1 MFTVLFGLSMD
12 YEVFLLS
19 AVRES
24 WLNTGDARRSVV
36 EGLASTARVIS
47 MAAAIMVAVFLGFA
61 TESDLVVKMLGLGL
75 AVAVGLDATLVRLVL
90 VPASMTLLGRWNWWA
105 PRFVRT
111 SAPDPMVARTAD
123 AAPDVADDSPVYTT
137 V

>member
-1 MFTVLFGLSMD
+1 MD

-24 WLNTGDARRSVV
+24 WLSTGDARGSVV
-36 EGLASTARVIS
+36 AGVASTARVIS

-61 TESDLVVKMLGLGL
+61 TEQELVVKMLGVGL

-90 VPASMTLLGRWNWWA
+90 VPATMTLLGRWNWWA
-105 PRFVRT
+105 PRLSRT
-111 SAPDPMVARTAD
+111 PAP
-123 AAPDVADDSPVYTT
+123 AAPTPAPAAAVASTEHELTGV
-137 V
+137 